1 MTARNWILFLA
12 RRLAVLAALL
22 VVISFAIFSLLYIS
36 PGNII
41 DTLLGM
47 NPRTPQSVALLTQE
61 FHLNKSFWEQYWLW
75 LGQAVQGRFGN
86 SIQTS
91 LPVTSEIS
99 ERLPTTLFLGIY
111 AYILTMILGIGGGMV
126 AALRRRRLTDR
137 GIVAAAMV
145 SLSTPTFVAGVI
157 LIWLFAIRVHWFPPA
172 GSGSGFFGQVWH
184 LTLPALAL
192 ALSAMAY
199 LVKHTRAAMVEVL
212 DTDYVTFARA
222 RGLSRSRV
230 LFGYALRNALIPVVT
245 MSGVIL
251 SYVITGAVLVED
263 TFSVPGIGQ
272 LLVQSATAKDL
283 PMLQGV
289 AIVMAGVIVLANLAA
304 DIVYVLADPRLR
316 LARGRS

>member
-1 MTARNWILFLA
+1 VTARNWILFLA
-12 RRLAVLAALL
+12 RRLVVLAALL

-41 DTLLGM
+41 NTLLGI
-47 NPRTPQSVALLTQE
+47 NPRTPQAVALLTQE
-61 FHLNKSFWEQYWLW
+61 FHLDKGFWEQYWLW
-75 LGQAVQGRFGN
+75 LGQAVQGHFGN

-99 ERLPTTLFLGIY
+99 ERLPTTLFLGAY
-111 AYILTMILGIGGGMV
+111 AYILTMVLGIGGGMV
-126 AALRRRRLTDR
+126 AALRRRRPADR
-137 GIVAAAMV
+137 GIVAVAMV

-157 LIWLFAIRVHWFPPA
+157 LIWLFAIRVHWFPVA

-212 DTDYVTFARA
+212 DQDYVTFARA

-245 MSGVIL
+245 MSGVVL

-289 AIVMAGVIVLANLAA
+289 AMVMAVVIVLANLAA
-304 DIVYVLADPRLR
+304 DVVYVLADPRLR

>member
-1 MTARNWILFLA
+1 VTARNWILFLA
-12 RRLAVLAALL
+12 RRLAVLAVLL

-41 DTLLGM
+41 NTLLGI
-47 NPRTPQSVALLTQE
+47 NPRTPQAVALLTQE
-61 FHLNKSFWEQYWLW
+61 FHLNKGFWEQYWLW
-75 LGQAVQGRFGN
+75 LGQAVQGHFGN

-99 ERLPTTLFLGIY
+99 ERLPTTLFLGAY
-111 AYILTMILGIGGGMV
+111 AYILTMVLGIGGGMV

-137 GIVAAAMV
+137 GIVSVAMV

-157 LIWLFAIRVHWFPPA
+157 LIWLFAIRVHWFPVA
-172 GSGSGFFGQVWH
+172 GAGSGFFGQVWH

-245 MSGVIL
+245 MSGVVL

-289 AIVMAGVIVLANLAA
+289 AMVMAVVIVAANLAA